1 MRDLTLLALGAAAG
15 ALLAYPTAL
24 AVASARAYHRGGAG
38 PAAAAAQLRA
48 RVEHYA
54 TGWSEGY
61 DACERAHEARD
72 DDARALALLRLAVHA
87 KHDEEIRDELRDGS
101 DAAAWV
107 DVAAVLARRQWGP
120 S

>member
-1 MRDLTLLALGAAAG
+1 MRDLALIALGAAAG
-15 ALLAYPTAL
+15 ALLVYPTAL
-24 AVASARAYHRGGAG
+24 AVASARAYHRGCRAG
-38 PAAAAAQLRA
+38 AAATELRA

-87 KHDEEIRDELRDGS
+87 KHDETLRDELRDGS